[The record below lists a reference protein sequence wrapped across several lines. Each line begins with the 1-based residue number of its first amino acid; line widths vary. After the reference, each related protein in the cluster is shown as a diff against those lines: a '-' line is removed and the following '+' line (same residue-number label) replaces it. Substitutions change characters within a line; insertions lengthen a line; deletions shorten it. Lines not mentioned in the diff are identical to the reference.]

1 MKISTDNRI
10 LAFIAGY
17 TRQNGISPT
26 IREIADGI
34 GFASIGSVH
43 RHIAKLEDEGLLD
56 ATKGKKRALV
66 LNTSISVKP
75 DDEDEHHIRLIMA
88 NGENKYLSFAMHE
101 GAPVFSGPF
110 CMNDIHEAGDVIACC
125 AMTEEAYDSAI
136 EKYLGL

>member
-17 TRQNGISPT
+17 TRQ
-26 IREIADGI
+26 
-34 GFASIGSVH
+34 
-43 RHIAKLEDEGLLD
+43 
-56 ATKGKKRALV
+56 
-66 LNTSISVKP
+66 
-75 DDEDEHHIRLIMA
+75 
-88 NGENKYLSFAMHE
+88 HE

>member
-1 MKISTDNRI
+1 MKGFTVGKMKTLDET
-10 LAFIAGY
+10 IA
-17 TRQNGISPT
+17 
-26 IREIADGI
+26 E
-34 GFASIGSVH
+34 
-43 RHIAKLEDEGLLD
+43 LEDEGLLD

-75 DDEDEHHIRLIMA
+75 DDEDEHHVRLIMA

>member
-26 IREIADGI
+26 
-34 GFASIGSVH
+34 
-43 RHIAKLEDEGLLD
+43 
-56 ATKGKKRALV
+56 
-66 LNTSISVKP
+66 
-75 DDEDEHHIRLIMA
+75 DEHHVRLIMA

-136 EKYLGL
+136 EKYLG